1 MIKKKSKKVAI
12 DIYER
17 MFYNMATNT
26 RNKLTLK
33 KVVSIWRIF

>member
-1 MIKKKSKKVAI
+1 MTKKKSKKGAI

-17 MFYNMATNT
+17 MFYNMTTNT
-26 RNKLTLK
+26 RNKLTVK